1 MCVNNTHILVTVN
14 ILKEIII
21 YILNLIMYDLFN
33 LLHIFDNG
41 VWVVRDKNRVIRTI
55 LRPVS
60 SFSIINEKWQT
71 PTLISYALWFNSYMF
86 CI

>member
-60 SFSIINEKWQT
+60 SFSIINEK
-71 PTLISYALWFNSYMF
+71 
-86 CI
+86 